1 MIAQT
6 AELDG
11 KVADA
16 REARGDDPAETETPG
31 RERRDWRDVVGENPL
46 IMLGLAFAGGI
57 AVASMNRPR
66 TGPRRARRR
75 RPVEANGERAIS
87 EDPSDGDEEQ
97 GGDVADEGRSHE
109 VWESLR
115 AALIEVTTEQVA
127 SYLDELLPGTGPA
140 PERKARRRTAK
151 SQGRSDAA

>member
-11 KVADA
+11 KVASA
-16 REARGDDPAETETPG
+16 PEARGDDLAETDNPS
-31 RERRDWRDVVGENPL
+31 RERRDWRELVGENPL
-46 IMLGLAFAGGI
+46 IMLGLAFAGGL
-57 AVASMNRPR
+57 AVASISRSRTEARRP
-66 TGPRRARRR
+66 RRR
-75 RPVEANGERAIS
+75 RPAEPDGETATL
-87 EDPSDGDEEQ
+87 EDPSDGNDEQ
-97 GGDVADEGRSHE
+97 DGDVADEGRSHE